1 VQPKIDAYIDL
12 LVEAT
17 KNIGILMA
25 SELSNKAIFS
35 TEALNNEDMLTL
47 KKYSDG
53 L

>member
-17 KNIGILMA
+17 KNIGVLMA
-25 SELSNKAIFS
+25 SELSDKAIFS
-35 TEALNNEDMLTL
+35 TEPLNNQDMLTL
-47 KKYSDG
+47 KKNSDG